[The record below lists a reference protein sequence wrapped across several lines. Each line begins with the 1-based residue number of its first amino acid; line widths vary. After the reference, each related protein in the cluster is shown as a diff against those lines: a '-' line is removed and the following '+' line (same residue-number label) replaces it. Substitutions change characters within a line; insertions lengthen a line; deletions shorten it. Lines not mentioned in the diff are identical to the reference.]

1 MDKHKNADRHKI
13 YPSFR
18 EFYGKGLFKADR
30 TLKEEYQCSKCGRKI
45 RINDYEKMKYRDS
58 CIQWFLYILYFYFFI
73 IFARKAAD
81 AFLKIVYEIP
91 DFLLR
96 LLSVFFA
103 VVVAGF
109 LFFMLLMVVIWLG
122 RVFFL
127 KWYCAKL
134 QKEEQKKEA
143 AELDAKLRAE
153 FGVGQQASVFD
164 TVDVLGMLSTQT
176 DKAYREEQNHANALG
191 SNDDDSYWD
200 TGSGNEDALGGR
212 IGAVD
217 DAGRPIDPYMNL
229 DDRLTDEMLRER
241 QDTAAQRS
249 DERAKAVAEKTAAAK
264 ALSETQEKDDGRDAN
279 DLDWAMPS
287 GEQPTGNAAGRPQQQ
302 QGSLDDMFGLD
313 DDDDDDLM
321 GFSAPQDPQQAENGQ
336 GGSQPYGIGGLDDL
350 GDLDDDDF

>member
-1 MDKHKNADRHKI
+1 MSQERRI
-13 YPSFR
+13 TI
-18 EFYGKGLFKADR
+18 DR
-30 TLKEEYQCSKCGRKI
+30 TTIDDLMPFFVGISKELIAQDRVETDLQDFIDRLGTLQRDIGDFLDQLPDYLEKYKRLQDEKQAINRKI
-45 RINDYEKMKYRDS
+45 E
-58 CIQWFLYILYFYFFI
+58 Q
-73 IFARKAAD
+73 
-81 AFLKIVYEIP
+81 
-91 DFLLR
+91 
-96 LLSVFFA
+96 
-103 VVVAGF
+103 
-109 LFFMLLMVVIWLG
+109 
-122 RVFFL
+122 
-127 KWYCAKL
+127 
-134 QKEEQKKEA
+134 QKKEA

-164 TVDVLGMLSTQT
+164 TVDVLGMLSTPT
-176 DKAYREEQNHANALG
+176 DKAYREGQNHANALG

-217 DAGRPIDPYMNL
+217 DAGRPIDPYMDL

-249 DERAKAVAEKTAAAK
+249 DERAKVVAEKAAAAK
-264 ALSETQEKDDGRDAN
+264 ALSETQEKGDERDAN

-287 GEQPTGNAAGRPQQQ
+287 GEQPAENAAGRQQQQ

-321 GFSAPQDPQQAENGQ
+321 GFSAPQDSQGAAGDQGDSQQ
-336 GGSQPYGIGGLDDL
+336 YGIGGLDDL

>member
-1 MDKHKNADRHKI
+1 MSQERRI
-13 YPSFR
+13 TI
-18 EFYGKGLFKADR
+18 DR
-30 TLKEEYQCSKCGRKI
+30 TTIDDLMPFFVGISKELIAQDRVETDLQDFIDRLGTLQRDIGDFLDQLPDYLEKYKRLQDEKQAINRKI
-45 RINDYEKMKYRDS
+45 E
-58 CIQWFLYILYFYFFI
+58 Q
-73 IFARKAAD
+73 
-81 AFLKIVYEIP
+81 
-91 DFLLR
+91 
-96 LLSVFFA
+96 
-103 VVVAGF
+103 
-109 LFFMLLMVVIWLG
+109 
-122 RVFFL
+122 
-127 KWYCAKL
+127 
-134 QKEEQKKEA
+134 QKKEA

-164 TVDVLGMLSTQT
+164 TVDVLGMLSTPT

-249 DERAKAVAEKTAAAK
+249 DERAKAVAEKTAATK
-264 ALSETQEKDDGRDAN
+264 ALSETQEKGDERDAN

-287 GEQPTGNAAGRPQQQ
+287 GEQPTENAAGRQQQQ

-321 GFSAPQDPQQAENGQ
+321 GFSAPQNPQQTENGQ

>member
-1 MDKHKNADRHKI
+1 MSQERRI
-13 YPSFR
+13 TI
-18 EFYGKGLFKADR
+18 DR
-30 TLKEEYQCSKCGRKI
+30 TTIDDLMPFFVGISKELIAQDRVETDLQDFIDRLGTLQRDIGDFLDQLPDYLEKYKRLQDEKQAINRKI
-45 RINDYEKMKYRDS
+45 E
-58 CIQWFLYILYFYFFI
+58 Q
-73 IFARKAAD
+73 
-81 AFLKIVYEIP
+81 
-91 DFLLR
+91 
-96 LLSVFFA
+96 
-103 VVVAGF
+103 
-109 LFFMLLMVVIWLG
+109 
-122 RVFFL
+122 
-127 KWYCAKL
+127 
-134 QKEEQKKEA
+134 QKKEA

>member
-1 MDKHKNADRHKI
+1 MSQERRI
-13 YPSFR
+13 TI
-18 EFYGKGLFKADR
+18 DR
-30 TLKEEYQCSKCGRKI
+30 TTIDDLMPFFVGISKELIAQDRVETDLQDFIDRLGTLQRDIGDFLDQLPDYLEKYKRLQDEKQAINRKI
-45 RINDYEKMKYRDS
+45 E
-58 CIQWFLYILYFYFFI
+58 Q
-73 IFARKAAD
+73 
-81 AFLKIVYEIP
+81 
-91 DFLLR
+91 
-96 LLSVFFA
+96 
-103 VVVAGF
+103 
-109 LFFMLLMVVIWLG
+109 
-122 RVFFL
+122 
-127 KWYCAKL
+127 
-134 QKEEQKKEA
+134 QKKEA

-164 TVDVLGMLSTQT
+164 TVDVLGMLSTPT

-249 DERAKAVAEKTAAAK
+249 DERTRVVAEKAAAAK

-321 GFSAPQDPQQAENGQ
+321 GFSAPQDSQQAENGQ

>member
-1 MDKHKNADRHKI
+1 MSQERRI
-13 YPSFR
+13 TI
-18 EFYGKGLFKADR
+18 DR
-30 TLKEEYQCSKCGRKI
+30 TTIDDLMPFFVGISKELIAQDRVETDLQDFIDRLGTLQRDIGDFLDQLPDYLEKYKRLQDEKQAINRKI
-45 RINDYEKMKYRDS
+45 E
-58 CIQWFLYILYFYFFI
+58 Q
-73 IFARKAAD
+73 
-81 AFLKIVYEIP
+81 
-91 DFLLR
+91 
-96 LLSVFFA
+96 
-103 VVVAGF
+103 
-109 LFFMLLMVVIWLG
+109 
-122 RVFFL
+122 
-127 KWYCAKL
+127 
-134 QKEEQKKEA
+134 QKKEA

-164 TVDVLGMLSTQT
+164 TVDVLGMLSTPT

-191 SNDDDSYWD
+191 SNDDDSYWN

-217 DAGRPIDPYMNL
+217 DAGRPIDPYMDL

-249 DERAKAVAEKTAAAK
+249 DERTKVVAEKAAAAK
-264 ALSETQEKDDGRDAN
+264 ALSETQEQSNERDAN

-287 GEQPTGNAAGRPQQQ
+287 GEQPAENAAGRQQQQ

-321 GFSAPQDPQQAENGQ
+321 GFSAPQDSQGAAGDQ
-336 GGSQPYGIGGLDDL
+336 GGSQQYGIGGLDDL

>member
-1 MDKHKNADRHKI
+1 MSQERRI
-13 YPSFR
+13 TI
-18 EFYGKGLFKADR
+18 DR
-30 TLKEEYQCSKCGRKI
+30 TTIDDLMPFFVGISKELIAQDRVETDLQDFIDRLGTLQRDIGDFLDQLPDYLEKYKRLQDEKQAINRKI
-45 RINDYEKMKYRDS
+45 E
-58 CIQWFLYILYFYFFI
+58 Q
-73 IFARKAAD
+73 
-81 AFLKIVYEIP
+81 
-91 DFLLR
+91 
-96 LLSVFFA
+96 
-103 VVVAGF
+103 
-109 LFFMLLMVVIWLG
+109 
-122 RVFFL
+122 
-127 KWYCAKL
+127 
-134 QKEEQKKEA
+134 QKKEA

-164 TVDVLGMLSTQT
+164 TVDVLGMLSTPT

-217 DAGRPIDPYMNL
+217 DAGRPIDPYMDL

-249 DERAKAVAEKTAAAK
+249 DERTRVVAEKAAAAK

-321 GFSAPQDPQQAENGQ
+321 GFSAPQDSQQAENGQ
-336 GGSQPYGIGGLDDL
+336 GDSQPYGIGALDDL

>member
-1 MDKHKNADRHKI
+1 MSQERRI
-13 YPSFR
+13 TI
-18 EFYGKGLFKADR
+18 DR
-30 TLKEEYQCSKCGRKI
+30 TTIDDLMPFFVGISKELIAQDRVETDLQDFIDRLGTLQRDIGDFLDQLPDYLEKYKRLQDEKQAINRKI
-45 RINDYEKMKYRDS
+45 E
-58 CIQWFLYILYFYFFI
+58 Q
-73 IFARKAAD
+73 
-81 AFLKIVYEIP
+81 
-91 DFLLR
+91 
-96 LLSVFFA
+96 
-103 VVVAGF
+103 
-109 LFFMLLMVVIWLG
+109 
-122 RVFFL
+122 
-127 KWYCAKL
+127 
-134 QKEEQKKEA
+134 QKKEA

-164 TVDVLGMLSTQT
+164 TVDVLGMLSTPT

-217 DAGRPIDPYMNL
+217 DAGRPIDPYMDL

-249 DERAKAVAEKTAAAK
+249 DERTRVVAEKAAAAK
-264 ALSETQEKDDGRDAN
+264 ALSEMQEKDDGRDAN

-321 GFSAPQDPQQAENGQ
+321 GFSAPQDSQQTENGQ
-336 GGSQPYGIGGLDDL
+336 GGSQPYGIGALDDL